1 MPIEAGCAEKDFLV
15 PEEGIVVGKGRH
27 GLDKEE
33 RLRLLR
39 QGSLLGLFLPS
50 LSKLLGE
57 STALSRDARIFLFQS
72 LQGKVVFLDDLDED
86 LHRHHRVIVRAMIGE
101 LGQAEFL
108 DERVQSPIVF
118 RLIDLLVQLL

>member
-1 MPIEAGCAEKDFLV
+1 MIRKRDFAFSA
-15 PEEGIVVGKGRH
+15 K
-27 GLDKEE
+27 
-33 RLRLLR
+33 
-39 QGSLLGLFLPS
+39 
-50 LSKLLGE
+50 
-57 STALSRDARIFLFQS
+57 
-72 LQGKVVFLDDLDED
+72 VFLDDLDED